1 MKFGQREIFFDL
13 GEQSDGLVS
22 SKNLGGTSETF
33 FEGDTY
39 SLRVHLRKRTDSG
52 SEPHQI
58 GEHETIALA
67 LSLEDDLRQQEQ
79 TVLAY
84 TNTFD
89 KDFDEDGDMVYDT
102 QWELNTEEIITAL
115 GTRSSINC
123 ILELVIL
130 DGALG
135 RQYTVQGNA
144 RVRRSIVDTQNINQL
159 GLPSVNIGSFST
171 VKELCENIVDGRI
184 IDLKDGAPVEFDTLY
199 ELAEAAMSMQSL
211 RAEVGTY
218 ADYLEG
224 KALADSGL
232 TVSALGAIA
241 AGGATVTVTP

>member
-1 MKFGQREIFFDL
+1 MSFGARELFFDL
-13 GEQSDGLVS
+13 GSQTDGLVS
-22 SKNLGGTSETF
+22 SKNLGGTSESF

-39 SLRVHLRKRTDSG
+39 TLRVHLRKKVDSG
-52 SEPHQI
+52 SEPYHLDTN
-58 GEHETIALA
+58 ETLALA

-89 KDFDEDGDMVYDT
+89 SVLDADGDICYET

-123 ILELVIL
+123 VVEMVIL

-135 RQYTVQGNA
+135 RQYTVQGSA
-144 RVRRSIVDTQNINQL
+144 RVRRSIVDTQNVNQL

-171 VKELCENIVDGRI
+171 VKELCENLVDERI
-184 IDLKDGAPVEFDTLY
+184 IGLKDGAPVEFDTLF
-199 ELAEAAMSMQSL
+199 ELAEAAMGMQSL

-218 ADYLEG
+218 ADYIEG

-232 TVSALGAIA
+232 TVTALGAIA
-241 AGGATVTVTP
+241 ADGASVTVVI